1 MRDCILSLSVTEIL
15 TAFERFI
22 GLHEFSRGKV
32 NNFMKSAGPLD
43 VSSQVPVDLTLIYLR
58 FAH

>member
-22 GLHEFSRGKV
+22 GLHKFSKGKV
-32 NNFMKSAGPLD
+32 NHFMKSVGPVLVD
-43 VSSQVPVDLTLIYLR
+43 TSQAQVDLI
-58 FAH
+58 FVN